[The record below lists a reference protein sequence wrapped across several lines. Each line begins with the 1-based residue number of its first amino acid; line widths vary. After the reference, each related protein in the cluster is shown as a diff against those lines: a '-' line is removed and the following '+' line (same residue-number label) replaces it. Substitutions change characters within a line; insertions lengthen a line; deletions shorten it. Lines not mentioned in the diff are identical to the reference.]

1 VIPEIKTVL
10 LSTAYLAPV
19 EYYLQ
24 MNTHSQV
31 IIEQHCNYVKQTY
44 RNRCVIASANG
55 LQTLSIPIVK
65 PDSPKCL
72 TKDIRIAE
80 HGNWRHL
87 HWNAIVSAYSSTP
100 FFEYYADDFR
110 PFYEKPQRFL
120 FDFNEALREL
130 VCSLLDISPNVSYS
144 NQYIT
149 GETLLNSARHCEG
162 EARSNLP
169 PLTPPKGENCS
180 TPFWGEVGGEVLDL
194 REAIHPKKGNNN
206 FNLKPYYQVFENKY
220 GFQGNLSIIDL
231 LFNMGNEAIL
241 LIGSDCIQAERRS
254 WIASSQAARNDG
266 MISRQPG
273 Y

>member
-24 MNTHSQV
+24 MNTHQQV

-44 RNRCVIASANG
+44 RNRCIIASANG
-55 LQTLSIPIVK
+55 PQTLSIPIVK

-87 HWNAIVSAYSSTP
+87 HWNAIVSAYNSTP

-130 VCSLLDISPNVSYS
+130 VCSLLDISPKISYS
-144 NQYIT
+144 NQYISFDV
-149 GETLLNSARHCEG
+149 LARAS
-162 EARSNLP
+162 ARSNP
-169 PLTPPKGENCS
+169 VKFS
-180 TPFWGEVGGEVLDL
+180 TQDCILLHPSQFAMTALDL
-194 REAIHPKKGNNN
+194 RETIHPKKGTANA
-206 FNLKPYYQVFENKY
+206 NLKPYYQVFENKF
-220 GFQGNLSIIDL
+220 GFQANLSIIDL
-231 LFNMGNEAIL
+231 LFNMGNEAVIFL
-241 LIGSDCIQAERRS
+241 
-254 WIASSQAARNDG
+254 
-266 MISRQPG
+266 
-273 Y
+273 